1 MVADKEH
8 MADEYYLGGQ
18 SIRDAAKLVEQT
30 AEAVAEQQSISIVEA
45 RIKVR
50 QDLQAELK

>member
-1 MVADKEH
+1 MVADKEY